1 MAISK
6 GKHLCLKTRKIIYNL
21 LIEGKKAKE
30 IANMIGVHPTT
41 IMREIKNRRT
51 LIEKSTENESLCRN
65 CNNYKSCK
73 LHYRC
78 GRRTSYLK
86 CRDCK
91 QLRIPKDCSKFS
103 LFECNIINRFPLVCN
118 GCNKKGECNK
128 DKFYYSP
135 DEANNQYRLN
145 LVESR
150 KGLNLTYSEY
160 VKLDKTIKSGVDK
173 NQSIYH
179 IVKANS
185 DTIPVS
191 VKSVY
196 NYINNGKITV
206 KPIDLPRSVSLKKR
220 KTKTLSKYN
229 YTENKNVDRTG
240 RKYSDWLVYRRKNRI
255 VTYWEMDFL
264 GAPKD
269 SEQMI
274 LVLTIPMISFTLL
287 FP

>member
-73 LHYRC
+73 FHYRC
-78 GRRTSYLK
+78 GRKTCYLK

-128 DKFYYSP
+128 DKFYFSP
-135 DEANNQYRLN
+135 DKANNQYRLN

-160 VKLDKTIKSGVDK
+160 VKLKTNLI
-173 NQSIYH
+173 I
-179 IVKANS
+179 
-185 DTIPVS
+185 
-191 VKSVY
+191 
-196 NYINNGKITV
+196 
-206 KPIDLPRSVSLKKR
+206 
-220 KTKTLSKYN
+220 
-229 YTENKNVDRTG
+229 
-240 RKYSDWLVYRRKNRI
+240 
-255 VTYWEMDFL
+255 
-264 GAPKD
+264 
-269 SEQMI
+269 I
-274 LVLTIPMISFTLL
+274 L
-287 FP
+287 